1 MAKSVKANKWK
12 GLPTFLFGTLHFPGR
27 LFQPRVSLSFL
38 AFSRLYIFTSDRLST
53 FRVMSRFLSL
63 SRRCCCVRMRK
74 WGYEVVTS
82 RRFALPRPYMDSLWS
97 PPAKR
102 RNFCVC
108 GWAHLAGRIREL
120 KVVSDVGI
128 NWGRKD
134 GGAWKKKKS
143 EGTSGGSELGRPFH
157 LIHASTFVMSNGV
170 TILRNLLFLT
180 GRSALLED
188 VSLSLSYF

>member
-1 MAKSVKANKWK
+1 MKGIADFSLWHTPFPRPSVPAACFS
-12 GLPTFLFGTLHFPGR
+12 FLFGILTTLHFH
-27 LFQPRVSLSFL
+27 VWS
-38 AFSRLYIFTSDRLST
+38 ALYLPSYVPF
-53 FRVMSRFLSL
+53 SL